1 METRAIPTVTAGFS
15 YSTNLAIYGACL
27 GLGLGAL
34 FGAFSGMLSRGGSL
48 GKHLVCGSLVGATTL
63 GAVGLFAGK
72 VFVKAGGEKLV
83 DGAREGLIRALQ
95 K

>member
-1 METRAIPTVTAGFS
+1 MEARAIPTVTAGFS

-34 FGAFSGMLSRGGSL
+34 VGMLSGMFSRGGSL
-48 GKHLVCGSLVGATTL
+48 GKHVVCGSLLGTGTL
-63 GAVGLFAGK
+63 GAAGFFTGK
-72 VFVKAGGEKLV
+72 LFVKAGGEKLV